1 MAIIPEECCSGTP
14 DVVEV
19 GSGADVDDIVDREA
33 LGVAK
38 AGMSFPLLKDVWGR
52 QIESR
57 LGLTEDQKF
66 VEEGVSGSAIGTKQ

>member
-1 MAIIPEECCSGTP
+1 
-14 DVVEV
+14 
-19 GSGADVDDIVDREA
+19 
-33 LGVAK
+33 
-38 AGMSFPLLKDVWGR
+38 MSFPLLKDVWEC